1 MKKRARKRKRQQPE
15 HFHIVF
21 RSVPFAGSF
30 VLLDLLRTLCG
41 EGGAVQGLY
50 IILPLRLLALKV
62 LLLPLLFFFW
72 FLAFLIS
79 VRRKLSIIH
88 SIKHHPTLLMGP
100 IGRRR
105 QSALRNVTHN
115 VFFLFVLFKTTFP
128 PSKSIYGRRKD
139 NLSTPDDPSNPPP
152 THPQWGD
159 PICPCTSPPSMV
171 LKMTWYW

>member
-1 MKKRARKRKRQQPE
+1 MKKRARKYKRQQRALP
-15 HFHIVF
+15 HRF
-21 RSVPFAGSF
+21 SVRPFAGSF

-41 EGGAVQGLY
+41 EGVTVQGLY
-50 IILPLRLLALKV
+50 IILPLRLLAL
-62 LLLPLLFFFW
+62 PLLFFFW
-72 FLAFLIS
+72 FLAFLYL
-79 VRRKLSIIH
+79 RPPQTF
-88 SIKHHPTLLMGP
+88 HHTFYKTPSYFIDGANWKTAAERPEERDPQRFFFCLFCL
-100 IGRRR
+100 R
-105 QSALRNVTHN
+105 QL
-115 VFFLFVLFKTTFP
+115 FP